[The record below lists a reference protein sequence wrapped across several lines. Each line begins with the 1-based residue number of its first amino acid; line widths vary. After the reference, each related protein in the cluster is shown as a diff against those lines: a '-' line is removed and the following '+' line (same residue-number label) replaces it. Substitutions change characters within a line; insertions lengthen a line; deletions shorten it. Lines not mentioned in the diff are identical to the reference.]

1 MRTFILEKTI
11 YIQEIIR
18 NTILSIKKNKRL
30 EIFSNNDATLSINML
45 SELYVKTTT
54 VISECGNPFDK
65 EQTKDKI
72 IENLQKIIDKLSLII
87 CGFGTKNIDDLLF
100 ISFGTE
106 YTKLKSDNPLIQEK
120 CNLIKKYS
128 LTKIRISILLSK
140 RTTSTKKNKF
150 VI

>member
-1 MRTFILEKTI
+1 MNKSNIKPSVNIKNLFETTNDNEVRTFILEKTI

-30 EIFSNNDATLSINML
+30 DIFSNNDTTLSINML
-45 SELYVKTTT
+45 SELYIKTTA

-106 YTKLKSDNPLIQEK
+106 YTKL
-120 CNLIKKYS
+120 
-128 LTKIRISILLSK
+128 
-140 RTTSTKKNKF
+140 
-150 VI
+150 